1 MGVRPNIPG
10 PMRPGEGTAAF
21 LHDAERLMGQ
31 PPVSVVVRVEQAD
44 GISTVQ
50 LRVVNSV
57 GVQCGGPFLLRVYIG
72 ISEASPI
79 SGVQTVTVTKGVL
92 ADIANPNQ
100 CFGLLTDDLA
110 EATFTVAASA
120 PDLRYV
126 RAVVL
131 STFES
136 TLLPGSPDL
145 TSGSPSS
152 PYAALV
158 HTHDAAD
165 IVSGIIDPARLGT
178 GTADATTYLRGDG
191 TWQVVSGGGGGGLTQ
206 AQVLA
211 RGLGA

>member
-1 MGVRPNIPG
+1 MGVRPNVPG
-10 PMRPGEGTAAF
+10 PMRPGEGSASF
-21 LHDAERLMGQ
+21 MHDAERLLGQ
-31 PPVSVVVRVEQAD
+31 PPLAVVVRTEQAD
-44 GISTVQ
+44 GIWTVR

-57 GVQCGGPFLLRVYIG
+57 GVQCGGPFLIRVYVG
-72 ISEASPI
+72 ISETAPV
-79 SGVQTVTVTKGVL
+79 SGVQTVVVTKGSM
-92 ADIANPNQ
+92 ADIANPGQ
-100 CFGLLTDDLA
+100 CFGLLTDDVA
-110 EATFTVAASA
+110 EAEFTLEATA
-120 PDLRYV
+120 PDLRYL

-131 STFES
+131 GPFES
-136 TLLPGSPDL
+136 NILPGSPDL
-145 TSGSPSS
+145 TSGSPIS

-191 TWQVVSGGGGGGLTQ
+191 TWQVVSGGGGGLSQ